1 MNQEPEVR
9 SQGSGHTT
17 PSSKTARPVMSTP
30 LRVFI
35 GLSIIL
41 HLVLVGMIVVPSI
54 LGLFRKQQEE
64 PLSEEQIMLMK
75 QQAVEKVVREATS
88 EEVSKELTQ
97 ALKENLRAVAEI
109 PPAAFEAF
117 WTNSLATLQTNID
130 ARAAELAKGNLAELT
145 PADLEAAMRD
155 LREDAMDAL
164 MTELADE
171 TKDEIAAQVL
181 SGVAATLPEFNQ
193 KARDL
198 MSQAESAKM
207 RGEVDKLLAG
217 ERARRQK
224 ELSAATAGL
233 TQAQQ
238 QIDQA
243 KTQSAAIG
251 ADLARTLGDN
261 QKRTDAAA
269 KADASVEKALQAATE
284 AARQTDALDKALTAK
299 AKADENAV
307 KSDALV
313 KEAIKNQ
320 ADLEKALAGAQAAL
334 QNATTQATQA
344 SAADAKTGLSAAAL
358 ATAKTASDTVKA
370 ASAALQGNDPV
381 KAAMA
386 SEKTASALADTTRA
400 IGEAAKSL
408 TTAAA
413 STNAAVAKAAS
424 AALASASNAT
434 NLLDKAMANAQAVAA
449 VSLQADDGRRTAQRE
464 ATAARAGATEAQE
477 AIRTALDGATRDLR
491 GTATPMT
498 DKAEIPVANALGAVA
513 RQTDA
518 VVAGPV
524 KRTGELTAANSM
536 AAALQ
541 SSAQT
546 RTSVSNLVN
555 DLVRARSELSTMI
568 GGPTADEVK
577 AAGTARGNLDTILKT
592 LNTAQD
598 HLAKSAASADKGSET
613 ASSRMIEQM
622 AKDVR
627 DTGDT
632 AITHAAEAL
641 TTKPTD
647 PQIPQSG
654 PRPGRKDISIAQRDM
669 NVATNRLSALSRQ
682 IAGEK
687 DLLKGAAQRFESNFV
702 QTVDAALTEDPAL
715 REKTREFVRQ
725 ALREKVAT
733 EFREKAED
741 LTGKVLARKGME
753 KDETFVR
760 RVGQQAADLLLSGS
774 ESNLFDNAFA
784 EMMGQTAK
792 QFGVKPDALR
802 RNEAVEDSVEASEE
816 SGAEARDAG
825 GAPKDGARK
834 GKKKPRKP
842 GSTKTSDVQAAAAE
856 SDGDDTG
863 MDSVG
868 KELQSSLAKSLKDGT
883 QNAISSS
890 AKSSLRLPG
899 AESFGAS
906 QTDALRQRLAGARG
920 SASRALA
927 TGGRESLIAGMS
939 DKLAKLGMTVK
950 AGAGGRKAFLEN
962 PSEYRRNLESVIQG
976 REVKEVVLVAPS
988 LTNVVSVATSE
999 VVSNRPALMLVG
1011 SRRDRT
1017 KAPTNDTVKV
1027 ERTLAPPEF
1036 KTFAYG
1042 GAPFAT
1048 NSPAIDG
1055 DLTDWAG
1062 VRPFALRGVIE
1073 KAFWNKAIPA
1083 AWETNR
1089 YLMVQWDY
1097 RGFYFA
1103 YQMVDDEDDTN
1114 IDRKNFWEGDCLE
1127 VWLDLSNRR
1136 SDSRQ
1141 EDQQQFWFWPLGSRR
1156 EPGVIGGEL
1165 IMPGSRPELI
1175 SSNATGPDAPRMAMK
1190 RTVNPRGYQ
1199 VEIFMPLSRLRK
1211 GSLTPGRIIAFNF
1224 STDNGN
1230 NAYFWWTTE
1239 LGKQASMT
1247 PSTWGDLI
1255 LLGSDAEIA
1264 AVKPGKTAELLAAI
1278 MPGEPLGVRVAD
1290 VDMNIDPRVRN
1301 QVKVKF
1307 ESSVGQALIGYLEET
1322 EINSGLFEGSV
1333 DTVEI
1338 LPDEEHDA
1346 LKNALPVV
1354 AGGSVEVSYY
1364 DQARRYGERNYTVKQ
1379 RIPIGVPVMR
1389 MSATGRAGR

>member
-1 MNQEPEVR
+1 MNQEPGVR
-9 SQGSGHTT
+9 NQGSGHTV
-17 PSSKTARPVMSTP
+17 PPFKTTRPVMSTP

-35 GLSIIL
+35 GISIVL

-54 LGLFRKQQEE
+54 LGLFRKQVE
-64 PLSEEQIMLMK
+64 PLSEEQDMLTK
-75 QQAVEKVVREATS
+75 KLAAEKVMKEATR
-88 EEVSKELTQ
+88 EEVAKELAK
-97 ALKENLRAVAEI
+97 ALKENLRSVADM
-109 PPAAFEAF
+109 PPAKFDAF
-117 WTNSLATLQTNID
+117 WTNSLSALQTNID
-130 ARAAELAKGNLAELT
+130 SSALELAKRNLTELT
-145 PADLEAAMRD
+145 PADLEEAMRG
-155 LREDAMDAL
+155 LRETALDAL

-193 KARDL
+193 KAREL

-233 TQAQQ
+233 SQAQQ

-261 QKRTDAAA
+261 QKRTDAAT
-269 KADASVEKALQAATE
+269 KADASVEKALRAAAE

-299 AKADENAV
+299 AKADENAA
-307 KSDALV
+307 KSDALI
-313 KEAIKNQ
+313 KEAAKNQ

-334 QNATTQATQA
+334 QNAATQATQA
-344 SAADAKTGLSAAAL
+344 SAADAKAGLAAAAL
-358 ATAKTASDTVKA
+358 ATAKAAGDAVKA
-370 ASAALQGNDPV
+370 ASAALQGNDPA

-400 IGEAAKSL
+400 IADTAKSL

-424 AALASASNAT
+424 AALASAGNAT

-449 VSLQADDGRRTAQRE
+449 VSRQADAGRRDAQRE
-464 ATAARAGATEAQE
+464 AVAARAGATEAQE
-477 AIRTALDGATRDLR
+477 AIRTALDGAARDMR
-491 GTATPMT
+491 GTATPLT
-498 DKAEIPVANALGAVA
+498 DKAEIPVANALGAAA

-524 KRTGELTAANSM
+524 KRTGELTAANSI

-555 DLVRARSELSTMI
+555 DLVRARSELSSMI

-577 AAGTARGNLDTILKT
+577 AAGTARGNLDAVMKT

-598 HLAKSAASADKGSET
+598 HLAKSAVAADKGSET
-613 ASSRMIEQM
+613 QSSRTIEQM

-627 DTGDT
+627 DTGET
-632 AITHAAEAL
+632 AIKHADDAL

-669 NVATNRLSALSRQ
+669 NAATNRLSALSRQ

-687 DLLKGAAQRFESNFV
+687 DILSGSAQRFESNFV

-741 LTGKVLARKGME
+741 LAGKVLARKGME
-753 KDETFVR
+753 KDESFVR

-792 QFGVKPDALR
+792 QFGVKQDALR
-802 RNEAVEDSVEASEE
+802 RKMAAEDSVEASEE
-816 SGAEARDAG
+816 SGDEAKASDG
-825 GAPKDGARK
+825 TPKDGASK
-834 GKKKPRKP
+834 GKKKHRKP
-842 GSTKTSDVQAAAAE
+842 GSTKTSGVQAEAAE
-856 SDGDDTG
+856 STGDDAG

-868 KELQSSLAKSLKDGT
+868 EELKSSLAKSLKAGT
-883 QNAISSS
+883 QSALTSS

-899 AESFGAS
+899 AESFGES
-906 QTDALRQRLAGARG
+906 QTDALRQRMAGARG
-920 SASRALA
+920 GALRSLA

-939 DKLAKLGMTVK
+939 DKLAKLGTTLR
-950 AGAGGRKAFLEN
+950 GGSIRGRSFEN
-962 PSEYRRNLESVIQG
+962 SGEYRRNLDAVIQG

-988 LTNVVSVATSE
+988 LTNAVSVATSE
-999 VVSNRPALMLVG
+999 VVSNRPALILVG
-1011 SRRDRT
+1011 SRRDRLQ
-1017 KAPTNDTVKV
+1017 APTNATAKV

-1048 NSPAIDG
+1048 NPPAIDG
-1055 DLTDWAG
+1055 DLADWAG

-1073 KAFWNKAIPA
+1073 KAYWNKAIPA

-1097 RGFYFA
+1097 SGFYFA

-1136 SDSRQ
+1136 TDSRQ

-1156 EPGVIGGEL
+1156 EPGTIGGEL

-1175 SSNATGPDAPRMAMK
+1175 SANAAGPDAPRMAMK

-1199 VEIFMPLSRLRK
+1199 IEIFLPLSRLRK
-1211 GSLTPGRIIAFNF
+1211 GSLTPGRIIAFNY

-1239 LGKQASMT
+1239 LGKMASMT
-1247 PSTWGDLI
+1247 PSLWGDLT
-1255 LLGSDAEIA
+1255 LLGSDAVIA
-1264 AVKPGKTAELLAAI
+1264 AVKPGKTAEPLGAI
-1278 MPGEPLGVRVAD
+1278 IPGEPLGVRIAD
-1290 VDMNIDPRVRN
+1290 ADMNTDPRVRN
-1301 QVKVKF
+1301 QIKVKF
-1307 ESSVGQALIGYLEET
+1307 ESSTGQALIGYLQET
-1322 EINSGLFEGSV
+1322 ELNSSLFEGSV

-1338 LPDEEHDA
+1338 LPDEERDVTN
-1346 LKNALPVV
+1346 NALPVV
-1354 AGGSVEVSYY
+1354 AGGYVEVSYY
-1364 DQARRYGERNYTVKQ
+1364 DQARRYGERNYTAQQ
-1379 RIPIGVPVMR
+1379 RIPVGVPVMR
-1389 MSATGRAGR
+1389 MSAAGRAER